1 VARDASAETPP
12 ERGLAMIR
20 SLLLLATAAVAAFA
34 FATAASADK
43 PIHEPIDLEGFVL
56 EDSCP
61 FPVLL
66 EVTESNAHVTVF
78 SDGRMHF
85 TGKIFVRLTNLD
97 DPDHVVELNISGP
110 GFISAEGAERGGG
123 RGLVLLRPGEAGGPG
138 VVLVTGRLDIVRGE
152 DGLISGM
159 TLRGRSVDICAML
172 AA

>member
-1 VARDASAETPP
+1 
-12 ERGLAMIR
+12 MIR
-20 SLLLLATAAVAAFA
+20 SLLLLATATVAAVAFVP
-34 FATAASADK
+34 AASADK
-43 PIHEPIDLEGFVL
+43 PIREPIVLEGFVH
-56 EDSCP
+56 EDSGP

-97 DPDHVVELNISGP
+97 DPDHVVGLNISGP

-123 RGLVLLRPGEAGGPG
+123 RGLLLLRPGEAGGPG
-138 VVLVTGRLDIVRGE
+138 VVLVTGRVDIARGE
-152 DGLISGM
+152 NGFISG
-159 TLRGRSVDICAML
+159 LSIRGRSVDICAAL